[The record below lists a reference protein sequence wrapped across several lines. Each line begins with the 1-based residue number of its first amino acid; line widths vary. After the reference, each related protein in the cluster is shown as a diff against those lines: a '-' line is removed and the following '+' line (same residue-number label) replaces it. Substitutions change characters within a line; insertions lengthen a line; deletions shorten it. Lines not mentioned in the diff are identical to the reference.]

1 MLRNSESTLID
12 KYEYKVVVYDTNTEN
27 TNQLDKKKSF
37 AFILLDKLVKRF
49 KSISFLIGGF
59 ENFIKSNLNLCE
71 STCISQSTL
80 SLNKMIVEYNHTKLE
95 MNSSLNAS
103 NETEFES
110 LIQES
115 LDLDNKKKELS
126 KSTNEPA
133 IFDEKEIRSP
143 TKILNFLY
151 LGSQEDALSESTMKV
166 NKNHFK

>member
-1 MLRNSESTLID
+1 M
-12 KYEYKVVVYDTNTEN
+12 
-27 TNQLDKKKSF
+27 
-37 AFILLDKLVKRF
+37 
-49 KSISFLIGGF
+49 
-59 ENFIKSNLNLCE
+59 
-71 STCISQSTL
+71 TL

-103 NETEFES
+103 NETEIES